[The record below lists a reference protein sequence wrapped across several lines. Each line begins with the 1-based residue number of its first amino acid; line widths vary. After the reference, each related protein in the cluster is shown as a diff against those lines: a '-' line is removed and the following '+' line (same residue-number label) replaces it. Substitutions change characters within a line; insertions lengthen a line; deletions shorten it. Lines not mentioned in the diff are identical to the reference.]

1 MVCRFAARII
11 CMDEGLQG
19 NARVERAGQARPL
32 PPCQERKAETCETKF
47 PLSCLKSSGI
57 LKCNIFVHERGRPAV
72 KRMLEAFLRLPPVAF
87 VSDVAGLYFSC
98 RVSRAAAELAYF
110 LVLTFFP
117 ILICISAFVSKL
129 NLEMSTLLEE
139 ASYVLPHEVVSIFLD
154 YLGYIDTH
162 QSNAML
168 VAGVL
173 MSAAFAS
180 AAVRGLMN
188 VMHEVYGRAT
198 FRGVHQLVASIV
210 FSVLLLVT
218 IYLSITVVV
227 TGNWFFRMIGELL
240 NLENLVAQVDT
251 WQWCK
256 YLLLTALVFLFIL
269 LLYRFASPLE
279 KPRPPVIPG
288 SLLAAVALT
297 IASMIFSNFMESSTK
312 YSLVYGSLTSVI
324 ILLVW
329 LYLCGNIL
337 IVGSLV
343 NCVIYHR
350 KHK

>member
-1 MVCRFAARII
+1 MKRLLDAVLRF
-11 CMDEGLQG
+11 
-19 NARVERAGQARPL
+19 
-32 PPCQERKAETCETKF
+32 
-47 PLSCLKSSGI
+47 
-57 LKCNIFVHERGRPAV
+57 
-72 KRMLEAFLRLPPVAF
+72 PPVAF
-87 VSDVAGLYFSC
+87 VSDVVGMYFSH

-117 ILICISAFVSKL
+117 ILICLSAFVSKL
-129 NLEMSTLLEE
+129 NLEMTTLLEE
-139 ASYVLPHEVVSIFLD
+139 ASYVLPQEVFLIFRD

-162 QSNAML
+162 QSDAML

-173 MSAAFAS
+173 MSAVFAS

-188 VMHEVYGRAT
+188 VMHEIYGRAT
-198 FRGVHQLVASIV
+198 FLGVRQLVASFV
-210 FSVLLLVT
+210 FSILLLVT

-227 TGNWFFRMIGELL
+227 TGNWFFHMLGQLLELDD
-240 NLENLVAQVDT
+240 LVAQFGT
-251 WQWCK
+251 WQWVK

-269 LLYRFASPLE
+269 LLYRFASPLSH
-279 KPRPPVIPG
+279 PRPPVIPG
-288 SLLAAVALT
+288 SLVAAVALT
-297 IASMIFSNFMESSTK
+297 ISSMVFSYFMENSTK

-343 NCVIYHR
+343 NCAIYRR
-350 KHK
+350 KHL

>member
-1 MVCRFAARII
+1 MNR
-11 CMDEGLQG
+11 LL
-19 NARVERAGQARPL
+19 ER
-32 PPCQERKAETCETKF
+32 
-47 PLSCLKSSGI
+47 
-57 LKCNIFVHERGRPAV
+57 
-72 KRMLEAFLRLPPVAF
+72 FLRLPPVAF
-87 VSDVAGLYFSC
+87 VSDVVELYFSC
-98 RVSRAAAELAYF
+98 RVGRAAAELAYF

-117 ILICISAFVSKL
+117 ILICVSAFVSKL
-129 NLEMSTLLEE
+129 NLEMSALLEE
-139 ASYVLPHEVVSIFLD
+139 ASYVLPQAVLSIFRD

-162 QSNAML
+162 QSDAML
-168 VAGVL
+168 VAGVI

-198 FRGVHQLVASIV
+198 FRGVHQLVASLV

-227 TGNWFFRMIGELL
+227 TGNWFFHMLGQLL
-240 NLENLVAQVDT
+240 KLDNLVAQFGT
-251 WQWCK
+251 WQWVK

-297 IASMIFSNFMESSTK
+297 ISSMIFSYFMENSTK

-337 IVGSLV
+337 VIGSLV

>member
-1 MVCRFAARII
+1 MKRLLDVVLRF
-11 CMDEGLQG
+11 
-19 NARVERAGQARPL
+19 
-32 PPCQERKAETCETKF
+32 
-47 PLSCLKSSGI
+47 
-57 LKCNIFVHERGRPAV
+57 
-72 KRMLEAFLRLPPVAF
+72 PPVAF
-87 VSDVAGLYFSC
+87 VSDVVGMYFSC

-117 ILICISAFVSKL
+117 ILICVSAFVSKL
-129 NLEMSTLLEE
+129 DLEMSTLLEE
-139 ASYVLPHEVVSIFLD
+139 ASYVLPQEVFSIFRD

-162 QSNAML
+162 QSDAML

-173 MSAAFAS
+173 MSAVFAS

-188 VMHEVYGRAT
+188 VMHEIYGRAT
-198 FRGVHQLVASIV
+198 FQGVHQLVASFV
-210 FSVLLLVT
+210 FSILLLAT

-227 TGNWFFRMIGELL
+227 TGNWFFRLIGELL
-240 NLENLVAQVDT
+240 NLVDLVALVDT

-256 YLLLTALVFLFIL
+256 YLLLIALVFFFIL

-288 SLLAAVALT
+288 SLVAAVALT
-297 IASMIFSNFMESSTK
+297 IASMIFSSFMENSTK
-312 YSLVYGSLTSVI
+312 YSLVYGSLTSMI

-337 IVGSLV
+337 IVGSLI
-343 NCVIYHR
+343 NCAIYRR
-350 KHK
+350 KHP

>member
-1 MVCRFAARII
+1 MKR
-11 CMDEGLQG
+11 LL
-19 NARVERAGQARPL
+19 ER
-32 PPCQERKAETCETKF
+32 
-47 PLSCLKSSGI
+47 
-57 LKCNIFVHERGRPAV
+57 
-72 KRMLEAFLRLPPVAF
+72 FLRLPPVAF
-87 VSDVAGLYFSC
+87 VSDVVELYFSC

-117 ILICISAFVSKL
+117 ILICVSAFVSKL
-129 NLEMSTLLEE
+129 NLEMTALLEE
-139 ASYVLPHEVVSIFLD
+139 ASYVLPQEVLSIFRD

-162 QSNAML
+162 QSDAML
-168 VAGVL
+168 VAGVI

-198 FRGVHQLVASIV
+198 FRGVHQLVASLV

-227 TGNWFFRMIGELL
+227 TGNWFFHMLGQLL
-240 NLENLVAQVDT
+240 KLDNLVAQFGT
-251 WQWCK
+251 WQWVK

-297 IASMIFSNFMESSTK
+297 ISSMIFSYFMENSTK

-337 IVGSLV
+337 IVGSLI
-343 NCVIYHR
+343 NYVIHQR
-350 KHK
+350 KHR